1 MRYRKAFRA
10 GSRIAATFVAVLLG
24 GEQPLF
30 AQILPQPLTEG
41 RVASIN
47 GCQIYYEV
55 YGEGRPLVLL
65 HGFQASGQIWKPLV
79 GEFAKLNRVIVPD
92 LRGHGRS
99 TNPTKQ
105 FTHRLAALDL
115 LALLDQLK
123 ISRSGA
129 IGISSGGM
137 VLLHLATLKP
147 DRIDSMILVSATMYF
162 PEEARAIMRQST
174 VENMTPE
181 DWEAARQ
188 IHKLGDDQI
197 RLLRS
202 QFHTMKDSFDDMNFT
217 PPYLSNIK
225 ARTLIVH
232 GDRDPFFPVSI
243 AMEMY
248 RSIPKSYLW
257 VVPNGVHVP
266 IFSEPAGFVKTAS
279 EFLLAETE
287 RR

>member
-1 MRYRKAFRA
+1 MRNSVVFRA
-10 GSRIAATFVAVLLG
+10 GSRIAVAVIATLLG
-24 GEQPLF
+24 GGLPLF
-30 AQILPQPLTEG
+30 GQLQPQSQPVTDG

-65 HGFQASGQIWKPLV
+65 HGFQASGLIWKPLV

-137 VLLHLATLKP
+137 VLLHMATLKP
-147 DRIDSMILVSATMYF
+147 DRIDSMILVSATTYF

-197 RLLRS
+197 SLL
-202 QFHTMKDSFDDMNFT
+202 DFT
-217 PPYLSNIK
+217 
-225 ARTLIVH
+225 R
-232 GDRDPFFPVSI
+232 
-243 AMEMY
+243 
-248 RSIPKSYLW
+248 
-257 VVPNGVHVP
+257 
-266 IFSEPAGFVKTAS
+266 
-279 EFLLAETE
+279 
-287 RR
+287 